1 MHSTMTPID
10 WAKRPF
16 QKYADFTGRA
26 PRAEFWWFVLFVI
39 VAAVVATILD
49 SMLGLGHVFLL
60 YGPLTLLVVLATLVP
75 NIAVQ
80 VRRLHDRNQ
89 PGWWLLGFYGPY
101 VLMLILMPGL
111 SSGTPAAPSGL
122 SMILGLIVFVVAII
136 LIVMYCLA
144 GTAGANRYGPDP
156 YGAAATDRVPAE

>member
-26 PRAEFWWFVLFVI
+26 SRAEFWWFVLLVV
-39 VAAVVATILD
+39 VAAVVATVLD

-60 YGPLTLLVVLATLVP
+60 YGPLTLFVVLATLVP

-101 VLMLILMPGL
+101 VLMLILMPSMRG
-111 SSGTPAAPSGL
+111 GAPAAPTVISG
-122 SMILGLIVFVVAII
+122 ILGLIVLVVAIV
-136 LIVMYCLA
+136 LIVFYCLA

-156 YGAAATDRVPAE
+156 YGGASDAVAAE

>member
-1 MHSTMTPID
+1 MNSTMTPID

-26 PRAEFWWFVLFVI
+26 PRAEFWWFVLAVI
-39 VAAVVATILD
+39 VALIVGTVVD
-49 SMLGLGHVFLL
+49 SILGLGHVFLM
-60 YGPLTLLVVLATLVP
+60 YGPLTLLIALATLVP

-101 VLMLILMPGL
+101 VLMLILMPSLRG
-111 SSGTPAAPSGL
+111 GTPAAPTAISA
-122 SMILGLIVFVVAII
+122 ILGLIVLVVAIV
-136 LIVMYCLA
+136 LLVFYCLA
-144 GTAGANRYGPDP
+144 GTPGPNRYGPDP
-156 YGAAATDRVPAE
+156 YGGSGDIVAAE